1 MEISLADKRVRLILA
16 ALCAAAAILLMADPL
31 HLTNTYLRA
40 DTFETITVHEGDTA
54 SAIAC
59 RYTTDSDKQAE
70 LLEAIIDINGL
81 TPDAA
86 LRAGQSL
93 RIPILGRQRGSIADS
108 SP

>member
-1 MEISLADKRVRLILA
+1 MTISLYDKRVRRVLT
-16 ALCAAAAILLMADPL
+16 ALCVAGTILLALAPL

-54 SAIAC
+54 SAIAH
-59 RYTTDSDKQAE
+59 RYTNDSEKQAE
-70 LLEAIIDINGL
+70 LIEAIIDINAL

-93 RIPILGRQRGSIADS
+93 RIPILERQRGSLADS
-108 SP
+108 SR

>member
-1 MEISLADKRVRLILA
+1 MI
-16 ALCAAAAILLMADPL
+16 LCAAGVLLTALAPL
-31 HLTNTYLRA
+31 HLTNTYLWA

-59 RYTTDSDKQAE
+59 RYTTDSEKQAE
-70 LLEAIIDINGL
+70 LIEAIIDINAL

-93 RIPILGRQRGSIADS
+93 RIPLLDRQKGSLADS
-108 SP
+108 R